1 MKRFSINI
9 LLMAMA
15 LLAAVSSCRQDND
28 EVGLVNGAGIGE
40 LDAVT
45 YTQKWD
51 VMWKAYNQC
60 YVGWD
65 IESVDWDEQ
74 NAKYRP
80 LFMQLDARLDSVNNS
95 DKPSN
100 DSLNAI
106 SGEALKLY
114 TEAFDTL
121 HDGHTMVVYLDY
133 ALSGKQRGFC
143 PNYNRRKQFDD
154 YNDTVS
160 RWEKQYYMTT
170 TKDITK
176 YKYISPGY
184 LLEHFLLEKYIP
196 AMLQVCEG
204 EDVDDNTRQ
213 LISRLCTDLNN
224 ATGEIDPDVPEDYD
238 WFMMYFKQMMQNQ
251 DYQALA
257 ESFGFAI
264 SQNFAQTATGIEMFV
279 TKDGIAGY
287 RLKGFDLPTNMGGTY
302 SNDINGDAAKY
313 IHDELFAW
321 RDTVYA
327 MHENGQLKG
336 VILDVRH
343 NGGGYLMNL
352 GYFSGLLF
360 GGDSYVFGTEKQKN
374 GIGRLD
380 YTAPR
385 ERFFN
390 CPAENEEDITEP
402 IVILTDANTVSC
414 AEVSTAAVKQHSN
427 GVSIGTRTY
436 GAGCALYNDF
446 RLNPTAGYSGTI
458 GVMGETPVYA
468 YIPNCLITFG
478 KLGVIEG
485 RGISPDI
492 EVRFDKDLYKQTG
505 RDNQFERALEYIR
518 NGK

>member
-9 LLMAMA
+9 LLMAVA

-28 EVGLVNGAGIGE
+28 EVGLVNGAGLGE
-40 LDAVT
+40 LDATT

-74 NAKYRP
+74 NSKYRP
-80 LFMQLDARLDSVNNS
+80 RFMQLDARLDSVNKSGN
-95 DKPSN
+95 PSN
-100 DSLNAI
+100 DSLEAI
-106 SGEALKLY
+106 SKEALKLY

-121 HDGHTMVVYLDY
+121 HDGHTTVVYLDY
-133 ALSGKQRGFC
+133 AISGKKRGFS
-143 PNYNRRKQFDD
+143 PGYNRRSQFDD

-160 RWEKQYYMTT
+160 RWEKQYYRTT
-170 TKDITK
+170 TKDIVE

-184 LLEHFLLEKYIP
+184 LLEHFLSEKYIP
-196 AMLQVCEG
+196 AMLQACE
-204 EDVDDNTRQ
+204 EEEIDDNTRQ
-213 LISRLCTDLNN
+213 LINKLCTDLNN
-224 ATGEIDPDVPEDYD
+224 AVGEIDPDVPEDYD
-238 WFMMYFKQMMQNQ
+238 WFMGYYKQMMQNP

-264 SQNFAQTATGIEMFV
+264 SQTFNQTATGIETFV

-287 RLKGFDLPTNMGGTY
+287 RLKGFDLPPTMGETY
-302 SNDINGDAAKY
+302 SNDINGEVSKY
-313 IHDELFAW
+313 IHDELIAW

-327 MHENGQLKG
+327 MHNSGQLKG

-343 NGGGYLMNL
+343 NGGGYSINL

-360 GGDSYVFGTEKQKN
+360 EGDAYVFGNEIQKN

-380 YTAPR
+380 YTVPR
-385 ERFFN
+385 ERFFG
-390 CPAENEEDITEP
+390 CPANNEEDITEP

-427 GVSIGTRTY
+427 GVSIGTRTF
-436 GAGCALYNDF
+436 GAGCTLFGDY
-446 RLNPTAGYSGTI
+446 RLNQTAGYSGTI
-458 GVMGETPVYA
+458 GVMG
-468 YIPNCLITFG
+468 
-478 KLGVIEG
+478 KL
-485 RGISPDI
+485 RYMLTSPTA
-492 EVRFDKDLYKQTG
+492 F
-505 RDNQFERALEYIR
+505 
-518 NGK
+518 